1 MNLPWDFKKV
11 CWVIFRGQKYVKK
24 GYMEMRKW
32 IFLVPLKS
40 ALGRSILHYWVLFLF
55 SFEVFALLGLLSL
68 TTFWVSVDKI
78 LLASSTLLEFS
89 DNNSKLFEVEIGLV
103 NDVLIFDAN
112 FLGIMKGSV
121 WIFVFLSKLPV
132 FTVFWITFWFSSK
145 VWMMQFLVLHS
156 SRRQVISSWS
166 LFNSDCD
173 EPTEVSFAVFL
184 SLIVAQ

>member
-1 MNLPWDFKKV
+1 MEWPSILFRPSSVIFRCQKYVKKRVHGNEKMNLPWDFKKV

-32 IFLVPLKS
+32 IFLVPLKG

-103 NDVLIFDAN
+103 NDVLIFDASC
-112 FLGIMKGSV
+112 LGIGSV
-121 WIFVFLSKLPV
+121 WIFVFLSTLPV
-132 FTVFWITFWFSSK
+132 LCS
-145 VWMMQFLVLHS
+145 
-156 SRRQVISSWS
+156 
-166 LFNSDCD
+166 
-173 EPTEVSFAVFL
+173 E
-184 SLIVAQ
+184 

>member
-1 MNLPWDFKKV
+1 M

-40 ALGRSILHYWVLFLF
+40 VLGRSILHYWVLFLF

-68 TTFWVSVDKI
+68 TAFWVSVDKI

-132 FTVFWITFWFSSK
+132 FTVFWITFD
-145 VWMMQFLVLHS
+145 FLVKFGWCS
-156 SRRQVISSWS
+156 FWFYISLEDK
-166 LFNSDCD
+166 LFRLGVYLIRIVMNRLRMFLSQ
-173 EPTEVSFAVFL
+173 FFL